1 MKKAY
6 IGDGVYA
13 EPWEWP
19 GGVRLTTED
28 GYRITN
34 VIVLEP
40 EVLEGLRMYLEAIK
54 AEIIQAT
61 TTVPAI

>member
-13 EPWEWP
+13 EEWEWP

-40 EVLEGLRMYLEAIK
+40 KVLAGLELFLTRLR
-54 AEIIQAT
+54 AEIAQEK
-61 TTVPAI
+61 P